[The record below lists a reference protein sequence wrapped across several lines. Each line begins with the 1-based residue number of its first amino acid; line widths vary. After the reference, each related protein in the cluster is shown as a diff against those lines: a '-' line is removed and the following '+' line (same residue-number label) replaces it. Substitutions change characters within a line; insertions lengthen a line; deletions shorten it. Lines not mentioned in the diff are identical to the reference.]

1 VQIPRVGLPSLP
13 EHILLG
19 RQSLPGPQQGSDI
32 SVPLGTSSV
41 YTRSSSAIV
50 PSGYFCTRAWVKA
63 NRRRRNIGD

>member
-13 EHILLG
+13 EHILLD

-50 PSGYFCTRAWVKA
+50 PSG
-63 NRRRRNIGD
+63 